1 MRGIL
6 RATIVAAVLASVVLS
21 FGLGAGSP
29 QAAAGYQGNVL
40 AIDQSTY
47 TTEQSNFTVS
57 LQVANSTGIQFVYFT
72 FCQLSSPLCYL
83 PVAMT
88 PHGGNWYSGTTKP
101 MTQYSG
107 MTVGVRAGYNITIEY
122 SGNVNLTE
130 PAVPNTF
137 TNLTIASSVT
147 GEYMF
152 QMTVMN
158 QVYGLSGLVTDSVT
172 GAGIAGATVSLA
184 GANSSTATTSS
195 TGAYSFTQIPNG
207 SYSLSVAEKGY
218 KSVSEN
224 VSVNGQSVVRD
235 VALVNP
241 SESSGGTGSQNHA
254 APASFY
260 SSPTGLGLL
269 VAIPVVAIVAVAFVV
284 RASRRKT
291 AQSSTEHPEET
302 TSAPSGKTE

>member
-1 MRGIL
+1 MRSIL
-6 RATIVAAVLASVVLS
+6 SAGIVAAVLASVVLS
-21 FGLGAGSP
+21 LGVGAGSP

-172 GAGIAGATVSLA
+172 GAGIAGATVSLS
-184 GANSSTATTSS
+184 GGNISTATTTSA
-195 TGAYSFTQIPNG
+195 GAYSFAQLPNG
-207 SYSLSVAEKGY
+207 SYSLSVSERGY
-218 KSVSEN
+218 GDQVEYVSID
-224 VSVNGQSVVRD
+224 GQSAVRD

-241 SESSGGTGSQNHA
+241 NESPAGTGSQNHA
-254 APASFY
+254 TSAPFY
-260 SSPTGLGLL
+260 SSPMGLGLL
-269 VAIPVVAIVAVAFVV
+269 AAIPVIAIVAVALAV
-284 RASRRKT
+284 RASRRKGAPPPT
-291 AQSSTEHPEET
+291 QDLEQPSSV
-302 TSAPSGKTE
+302 PSGKIE